1 MSWPFGIGKARR
13 QVPASARKR
22 IYDPEGCRL
31 IGMTFD
37 HEPIWAPKGHSLL
50 LSANGG
56 GKSTC
61 GAMPWLYSYLSRPAA
76 DRTSVFCLDSKNGE
90 MADQGAPMIA
100 EMGIPVAIIDDLSTL
115 NRGKWA
121 DKPNPYLTNVNP
133 LGGIVE
139 AHKHRLDD
147 VLFAASNALQAL
159 IPDPANDERNQY
171 FRDQPKALM
180 EFVIHALLKRNAQ
193 FATPGGV
200 WELISNPEL
209 LMRIARV
216 EAEEGDA
223 MLAALARDVIGI
235 LEHEQGEQH
244 RSAALKALKL
254 FSAGS
259 RLHGVGVNA
268 TVSHTELIHKRAVI
282 FLVGQQAHI
291 SRLGP
296 YYALHIMAFTQ
307 ALYGGAGPL
316 AIIGDEFTNAPL
328 KPLVEAL
335 TTLRAFGGE
344 FHGIA
349 QSRSEIERKFG
360 KLETQTIEENAI
372 VKQWFGFSSFEEAER
387 VSKAMGEEAMI
398 TSNLSANEHAMRLQA
413 SWQSGKQRVMSPAEL
428 MAMPSNEAVT
438 HIKGFGFIHHLKV
451 GMQNIDPY
459 CHRIGANELE
469 GGILEPDPMIT
480 LREPNT

>member
-1 MSWPFGIGKARR
+1 MSWPFGIGRARR
-13 QVPASARKR
+13 KVPASARKR

-37 HEPIWAPKGHSLL
+37 HEPIWAPNGHSLL

-61 GAMPWLYSYLSRPAA
+61 GAMPWLYSYLSTRAANRPA
-76 DRTSVFCLDSKNGE
+76 VLCLDSKNGE
-90 MADQGAPMIA
+90 MADQAAPMIA

-133 LGGIVE
+133 LSSVIDVYKNSPE
-139 AHKHRLDD
+139 DVVFASKSANLALVPEPPNDARNSWFRRMPRLFIE
-147 VLFAASNALQAL
+147 FAT
-159 IPDPANDERNQY
+159 
-171 FRDQPKALM
+171 F
-180 EFVIHALLKRNAQ
+180 ALLKRNAQ
-193 FATPGGV
+193 FATPGGI

-209 LMRIARV
+209 LLKIAAV
-216 EAEEGDA
+216 EADEDDG
-223 MLAALARDVIGI
+223 MLGALARDVVDV
-235 LEHEQGEQH
+235 LQHEQGPQH
-244 RSAALKALKL
+244 RTEAVDALRIFGL
-254 FSAGS
+254 GT
-259 RLHGVGVNA
+259 RLNGVGLGSK
-268 TVSHTELIHKRAVI
+268 TSHADLIRQRAVI
-282 FLVGQQAHI
+282 FLVGPQAHI
-291 SRLGP
+291 AQLGT
-296 YYALHIMAFTQ
+296 YYAMHLMAFTQ

-316 AIIGDEFTNAPL
+316 AIIGDEFTNAPV
-328 KPLVEAL
+328 KPLVEQM
-335 TTLRAFGGE
+335 TTIRGFGGE
-344 FHGIA
+344 LHAIA

-398 TSNLSANEHAMRLQA
+398 ASNLSANEHAMRLQA

>member
-1 MSWPFGIGKARR
+1 MKWPFRIRKPRR
-13 QVPASARKR
+13 KIPASARNR
-22 IYDPEGCRL
+22 IYDPNGERL
-31 IGMTFD
+31 IGYTFD
-37 HEPIWAPKGHSLL
+37 GEPIWAPRGHSLL
-50 LSANGG
+50 LSPNGG

-61 GAMPWLYSYLSRPAA
+61 GAMPWLYSYLSTRAANRPA
-76 DRTSVFCLDSKNGE
+76 VLCLDSKNGE
-90 MADQGAPMIA
+90 MADQAAPMIA
-100 EMGIPVAIIDDLSTL
+100 EMGIPVAVIDDTSALV
-115 NRGKWA
+115 RGKWA
-121 DKPNPYLTNVNP
+121 GKSNPHRVGINP
-133 LGGIVE
+133 LSGIVE
-139 AHKHRLDD
+139 THRHQSDD

-159 IPDPANDERNQY
+159 IPDPANDARNQY

-180 EFVIHALLKRNAQ
+180 EFVIHALLKRNPAL
-193 FATPGGV
+193 ATPGGV

-209 LMRIARV
+209 LMQIARV
-216 EAEEGDA
+216 EADEGDA

-268 TVSHTELIHKRAVI
+268 TVSHADLIRKRAVI
-282 FLVGQQAHI
+282 FLVGRQALVN
-291 SRLGP
+291 RLGP
-296 YYALHIMAFTQ
+296 YYALHILAFTQ
-307 ALYGGAGPL
+307 ALYEGAGPL

-328 KPLVEAL
+328 KPLVESL

-360 KLETQTIEENAI
+360 KQETLTIEENAI

-398 TSNLSANEHAMRLQA
+398 SSNLGANEHAMRLQA

-428 MAMPSNEAVT
+428 MAMPSHEALT
-438 HIKGFGFIHHLKV
+438 HIKGFGFIHHLKA
-451 GMQNIDPY
+451 GMQTIDPY
-459 CHRIGANELE
+459 CHLIGENTLE
-469 GGILEPDPMIT
+469 GGILKPDPMIT
-480 LREPNT
+480 LHEPNT